1 MVRHCFDSS
10 MLLGFDISI
19 SDRFMMASSSG
30 EQVHSNRNYRC
41 LLVETFDGQ
50 ETAADE
56 LSDNL
61 DGNDNII
68 QESIQDFP
76 LILEPFEP
84 FIGTE
89 FESAE
94 DAREFYE
101 LYGRRMGFTICN
113 NRARLSLKDNSIIVC
128 SKEGFRGGKCP
139 KGEGSFSITANH

>member
-1 MVRHCFDSS
+1 MARHCFDSS

-19 SDRFMMASSSG
+19 SDRFMMVSSSG

-41 LLVETFDGQ
+41 LLPETFDGQ
-50 ETAADE
+50 ETADDE

-84 FIGTE
+84 FIGME

-94 DAREFYE
+94 DAREFMSCTAGE
-101 LYGRRMGFTICN
+101 W
-113 NRARLSLKDNSIIVC
+113 ALSYAATVHVCHLKIIQ
-128 SKEGFRGGKCP
+128 
-139 KGEGSFSITANH
+139 

>member
-41 LLVETFDGQ
+41 LLAETFDGQ

-61 DGNDNII
+61 DGSDNII

-89 FESAE
+89 FESE
-94 DAREFYE
+94 EVAREFYE
-101 LYGRRMGFTICN
+101 LYGGRMGKIPPRHSHRIAFNEACFRINFVWYGYYICI
-113 NRARLSLKDNSIIVC
+113 SI
-128 SKEGFRGGKCP
+128 
-139 KGEGSFSITANH
+139 